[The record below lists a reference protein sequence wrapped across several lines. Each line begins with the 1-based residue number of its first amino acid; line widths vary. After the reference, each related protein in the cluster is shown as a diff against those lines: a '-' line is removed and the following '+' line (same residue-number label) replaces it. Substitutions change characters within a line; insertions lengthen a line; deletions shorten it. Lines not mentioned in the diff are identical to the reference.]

1 MSRFALLASLLIVVA
16 LLAACGVR
24 LPGQAGPATKAPTPM
39 PPSSKS
45 ATVAPT
51 KAVVA
56 PTQAPAAA
64 APTVAPAAGPSQP
77 VTATTTMTVALEG
90 PLWKLVSYLDSKG
103 QTVPA
108 LAGSEVTAQ
117 FQDGKIAGKDGC
129 NQYTGTYK
137 VTGGVLTVKLGAS
150 TLMACEAKL
159 MDQAKAYTAALS
171 SAATF
176 QITGDRLQIT
186 NGGGKVAAT
195 FAAPAPAAGPAPA
208 VAATQAP
215 TQTAKITT
223 TAAITIP
230 LEGTAWK
237 LTALADAQGTAAPA
251 LAGTEI
257 TALLQ
262 GGRVTGSAGC
272 NNYSATY
279 KATAAALTVNAPVA
293 TTRKACP
300 QPTMRQETAYL
311 AALAKSATFKIEG
324 DKLELRNAA
333 GALLASFAAPKPAAA
348 ATALPA
354 PAKPVTPTIAIAP
367 TKPVTPTIVIA
378 PTKTITP
385 TVAPTPTALP
395 KSPAQLTN
403 TLWQWVRFVTP
414 MDVKDVP
421 NPGKY
426 AVVFKAD
433 GKVEITAD
441 CNKAAGTY
449 KLQGSRIQVQIGP
462 STLAACPPGSMADQF
477 LANLGSATLH
487 FLDGDAL
494 YIELFADSGVMKF
507 ANGGPVK

>member
-1 MSRFALLASLLIVVA
+1 MKRTWMSRFALLASLLIVVA

-103 QTVPA
+103 QTVPV

-129 NQYTGTYK
+129 NQYNGTYK

-159 MDQAKAYTAALS
+159 MDQAKAYTTALA

-176 QITGDRLQIT
+176 QIAGNRLQLT

-195 FAAPAPAAGPAPA
+195 FAAPAAGPAPA

-215 TQTAKITT
+215 TQTLKITT
-223 TAAITIP
+223 VATATVP
-230 LEGTAWK
+230 LEGTPWK
-237 LTALADAQGTAAPA
+237 LTALADSKGIAVPTR
-251 LAGTEI
+251 AGTEI

-279 KATAAALTVNAPVA
+279 KATGAALTINAPVA

-300 QPTMRQETAYL
+300 QPTMQQETAYL
-311 AALAKSATFKIEG
+311 AALAKTAAYKIDG

-333 GALLASFAAPKPAAA
+333 GALLASFAAPDGLNRPAAA

-354 PAKPVTPTIAIAP
+354 PAQPVTP
-367 TKPVTPTIVIA
+367 
-378 PTKTITP
+378 
-385 TVAPTPTALP
+385 
-395 KSPAQLTN
+395 Q
-403 TLWQWVRFVTP
+403 
-414 MDVKDVP
+414 
-421 NPGKY
+421 
-426 AVVFKAD
+426 
-433 GKVEITAD
+433 
-441 CNKAAGTY
+441 C
-449 KLQGSRIQVQIGP
+449 
-462 STLAACPPGSMADQF
+462 
-477 LANLGSATLH
+477 H
-487 FLDGDAL
+487 
-494 YIELFADSGVMKF
+494 
-507 ANGGPVK
+507 

>member
-1 MSRFALLASLLIVVA
+1 MKRTWMSRFALLASLLIVVA

-64 APTVAPAAGPSQP
+64 APTVAPATGPSQP

-103 QTVPA
+103 QTVPV

-117 FQDGKIAGKDGC
+117 FQDGKVAGKDGC

-159 MDQAKAYTAALS
+159 MDQAKAYTTALA

-215 TQTAKITT
+215 TQTLKVTTVATT
-223 TAAITIP
+223 TVP
-230 LEGTAWK
+230 LEGTPWK
-237 LTALADAQGTAAPA
+237 LAALADAKGTAVPT
-251 LAGTEI
+251 LAGTEV

-279 KATAAALTVNAPVA
+279 KATSAALTVNAPVA
-293 TTRKACP
+293 TTRKACT
-300 QPTMRQETAYL
+300 QPIMQQETAYL

-333 GALLASFAAPKPAAA
+333 GVLLASFAAPKPAAA

-354 PAKPVTPTIAIAP
+354 PAKPVTPTIVAP
-367 TKPVTPTIVIA
+367 AKV
-378 PTKTITP
+378 ITP
-385 TVAPTPTALP
+385 TVAAAPTALP

-414 MDVKDVP
+414 VEVKDVP

-449 KLQGSRIQVQIGP
+449 KLQGSRIQVQLGP
-462 STLAACPPGSMADQF
+462 ATLAACPPGSMADQF
-477 LANLGSATLH
+477 LASLGSATLH

>member
-1 MSRFALLASLLIVVA
+1 MAA
-16 LLAACGVR
+16 LLAACGAR
-24 LPGQAGPATKAPTPM
+24 SPGQTGPATKAPTPM

-45 ATVAPT
+45 ATIAPT
-51 KAVVA
+51 KAAVA
-56 PTQAPAAA
+56 PTPAAA
-64 APTVAPAAGPSQP
+64 ATAAPTTAPAAVGPSQP
-77 VTATTTMTVALEG
+77 VTATATMTVALEG
-90 PLWKLVSYLDSKG
+90 PVWKLVSYLDSKG
-103 QTVPA
+103 QTVPV
-108 LAGSEVTAQ
+108 LTGSEVTAQ
-117 FQDGKIAGKDGC
+117 FQDGKVAGKDGC
-129 NQYTGTYK
+129 NQYNGTYK
-137 VTGGVLTVKLGAS
+137 VTGGVLTIKLGAS
-150 TLMACEAKL
+150 TMMACETKL
-159 MDQAKAYTAALS
+159 MDQAKACTTALA

-195 FAAPAPAAGPAPA
+195 FAAAAPAAGPAPA

-215 TQTAKITT
+215 TQTLKITT
-223 TAAITIP
+223 VATATIP

-237 LTALADAQGTAAPA
+237 LTALADSKGAAVPTR
-251 LAGTEI
+251 AGTEI

-262 GGRVTGSAGC
+262 GGRITGSAGC

-279 KATAAALTVNAPVA
+279 KATTTALTINAPAA

-300 QPTMRQETAYL
+300 QPTMQQETAYL
-311 AALAKSATFKIEG
+311 AALAKVATYKIDG

-333 GALLASFAAPKPAAA
+333 GAVLASFAAPKPAAA
-348 ATALPA
+348 ATATALPA
-354 PAKPVTPTIAIAP
+354 AAQPVTPTKVI
-367 TKPVTPTIVIA
+367 TPTVA
-378 PTKTITP
+378 ATP
-385 TVAPTPTALP
+385 TVAPTPTAP
-395 KSPAQLTN
+395 PAKSPAQLTN

-414 MDVKDVP
+414 LEAKDVP

-449 KLQGSRIQVQIGP
+449 KLQGSRIQIQIGP
-462 STLAACPPGSMADQF
+462 STLAACAPGSMADSF
-477 LANLGSATLH
+477 LASLGSATLH